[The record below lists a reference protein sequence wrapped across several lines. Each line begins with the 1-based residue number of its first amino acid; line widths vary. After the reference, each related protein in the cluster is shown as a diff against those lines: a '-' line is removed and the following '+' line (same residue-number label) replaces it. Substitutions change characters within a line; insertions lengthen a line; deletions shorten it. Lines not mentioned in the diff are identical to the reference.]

1 LRVIKKSARPGAF
14 RKRNDYLSSAMEE
27 YQRNLDQT
35 KAELEDAE
43 KKREQKNKNKLSKKE
58 YRLKY
63 GLLPQ

>member
-1 LRVIKKSARPGAF
+1 
-14 RKRNDYLSSAMEE
+14 MEE